1 MYRTINSTHKEQS
14 FKHSQYLRLA
24 TIGIEN
30 PHGII
35 SAVNTRHCKYN
46 SISTNP
52 KVPITQLHRL
62 LRRNPRLWRIPIIYL
77 FKNHLSILNPKPK
90 KKKFQILFHHAI
102 YTKMKSLPRPW
113 YLTKWRKPAS
123 RRSRNDVGAVEAFC
137 GAWVL
142 MEEAAD
148 AEMRNLGH
156 SPAILFLGKLNWIVD
171 DDEEDPV
178 RMSELRRRIGE
189 VRGTE
194 IAAAMAMDL
203 D

>member
-77 FKNHLSILNPKPK
+77 FENHQSILNLNPK
-90 KKKFQILFHHAI
+90 KNLIFFFSYAI

-123 RRSRNDVGAVEAFC
+123 RRSRNDVGAVETFC

-171 DDEEDPV
+171 DEEEDPV

-194 IAAAMAMDL
+194 IVAAMAMDF

>member
-77 FKNHLSILNPKPK
+77 FENHQSILNLNPK
-90 KKKFQILFHHAI
+90 KNLKFFFFPMLFI
-102 YTKMKSLPRPW
+102 P
-113 YLTKWRKPAS
+113 KWS
-123 RRSRNDVGAVEAFC
+123 RCRG
-137 GAWVL
+137 
-142 MEEAAD
+142 
-148 AEMRNLGH
+148 
-156 SPAILFLGKLNWIVD
+156 
-171 DDEEDPV
+171 
-178 RMSELRRRIGE
+178 
-189 VRGTE
+189 RGTWRSE
-194 IAAAMAMDL
+194 GSQPL
-203 D
+203 VGQETTSEQSRPSVELGCSWKKQQTLKCET

>member
-62 LRRNPRLWRIPIIYL
+62 LRRNARLWRIPIIYL
-77 FKNHLSILNPKPK
+77 FENHQSILNLNPK
-90 KKKFQILFHHAI
+90 KKLKIFFFLCYLYQNEVVAEAVVLDEVKEA
-102 YTKMKSLPRPW
+102 SLSSVKKRRRSSRGLLW
-113 YLTKWRKPAS
+113 SLGAHGRSS
-123 RRSRNDVGAVEAFC
+123 RRWNAKPRA
-137 GAWVL
+137 
-142 MEEAAD
+142 
-148 AEMRNLGH
+148 
-156 SPAILFLGKLNWIVD
+156 
-171 DDEEDPV
+171 
-178 RMSELRRRIGE
+178 
-189 VRGTE
+189 
-194 IAAAMAMDL
+194 
-203 D
+203 